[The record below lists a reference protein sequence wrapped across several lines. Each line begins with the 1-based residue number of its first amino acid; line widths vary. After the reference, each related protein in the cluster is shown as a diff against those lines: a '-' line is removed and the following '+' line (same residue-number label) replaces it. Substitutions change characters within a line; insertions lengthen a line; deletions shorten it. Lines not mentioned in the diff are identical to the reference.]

1 MGRNLRLAMRE
12 IRKKKFFSL
21 LMFAVCII
29 SMHTVLTSITNT
41 TSAAWQQRIF
51 EESLGCD
58 MSKVLHLYYQQT
70 EESPEFTDVLT
81 KYMDYISDLPGVLG
95 VGRFDV
101 TGMYF
106 TELKASGE
114 YADINAEIVKNGKYA
129 AHADITRLL
138 RADEKILTLVKGGIS
153 EYAEPASGKLPI
165 YVSEVFKDILPVGTS
180 LTDGLTDEEYEVM
193 GYFAR
198 GSRWAEE
205 NDLIRFP
212 MVSMDGWF
220 IAPFSADSE
229 ADIMAQLSCLH
240 NTYVLISDSADI
252 DFLKKAI
259 SEYSMR
265 HGFEASACVLTE
277 EYEAYRM
284 ETETFTAGQIAL
296 AIFISVMALSS
307 IIAVFTTNTILKRK
321 QYGIFI
327 ANGFDMKD
335 IAAGVVAEIAAI
347 VLPSALIAWGMKYAA
362 LKQSKDL
369 FRDILLT
376 AHIRFTLPLCGLV
389 AAAIIIIA
397 ALLPLVRIFKYQP
410 CELIGGNVNGNY

>member
-1 MGRNLRLAMRE
+1 
-12 IRKKKFFSL
+12 
-21 LMFAVCII
+21 
-29 SMHTVLTSITNT
+29 
-41 TSAAWQQRIF
+41 
-51 EESLGCD
+51 
-58 MSKVLHLYYQQT
+58 
-70 EESPEFTDVLT
+70 
-81 KYMDYISDLPGVLG
+81 
-95 VGRFDV
+95 
-101 TGMYF
+101 
-106 TELKASGE
+106 
-114 YADINAEIVKNGKYA
+114 
-129 AHADITRLL
+129 
-138 RADEKILTLVKGGIS
+138 
-153 EYAEPASGKLPI
+153 
-165 YVSEVFKDILPVGTS
+165 
-180 LTDGLTDEEYEVM
+180 M

-229 ADIMAQLSCLH
+229 ADIMTQLSCLH

-252 DFLKKAI
+252 DFLKQAI
-259 SEYSMR
+259 SEYSLR
-265 HGFEASACVLTE
+265 HGFEAYACVLTE

-284 ETETFTAGQIAL
+284 ETDTFTAGQTAI

-307 IIAVFTTNTILKRK
+307 IIAVFTANTVLKRK

-327 ANGFDMKD
+327 ANGFTLKD

-347 VLPSALIAWGMKYAA
+347 VLPSALAAWGMKYAA

-376 AHIRFTLPLCGLV
+376 AHIKLTLPLCGFV

-397 ALLPLVRIFKYQP
+397 SLLPLVRLFKYQP